1 MIVCAALVQLAAS
14 ARVGEVMI
22 AVAEP
27 PIQQMA
33 APYLSLG
40 ALLLKVGPNLDLE
53 PFL

>member
-1 MIVCAALVQLAAS
+1 MIVCAVLVQLAAS

-33 APYLSLG
+33 AQLG
-40 ALLLKVGPNLDLE
+40 ALLLKVGQTLT
-53 PFL
+53 